1 MTKIVQIIKIV
12 VYLFQTS
19 FVRIT
24 VIKMKFTKEEKK
36 FWQTHYHFDKPSQI
50 YNDWHQIWSVDG
62 NDDDDFFYFFSLR
75 VKSITEVHLKDTLIT
90 DKAIE
95 YMLEFKELKE
105 LFLRKHDDITKK
117 SIPFFN
123 KMESLESLNITK
135 TRITLTDLCESLN
148 NQSLK
153 EIFIDS
159 EEDEENIEEKAFIL
173 KERMPNCNVYLDCSS
188 STDVFGNPENPI
200 F

>member
-1 MTKIVQIIKIV
+1 
-12 VYLFQTS
+12 
-19 FVRIT
+19 
-24 VIKMKFTKEEKK
+24 MKFTKEEKK

-50 YNDWHQIWSVDG
+50 YKDWHQIWSVDG

-90 DKAIE
+90 DKAVE
-95 YMLEFKELKE
+95 YMLEFKDLEI
-105 LFLRKHDDITKK
+105 LFLRKHDNITKE

-123 KMESLESLNITK
+123 QMKNLESLNITRTK
-135 TRITLTDLCESLN
+135 ITLTDLCELLN

-153 EIFIDS
+153 EVFLDS
-159 EEDEENIEEKAFIL
+159 EENEENIEEKGFIL
-173 KERMPNCNVYLDCSS
+173 KERMPNCNIYLNCSDAI
-188 STDVFGNPENPI
+188 DVFGNKEKPI